1 MNRQAYLDNNASTR
15 VDPAAVEAML
25 PYFSQTY
32 GNASSIHEHGQK
44 ARGGVENA
52 RTQTADLLRAAPDE
66 IIFTCGGTEA
76 DNAAVF
82 GVAESFGKPG
92 SHLITSKIEHPAVL
106 RACEALENRGHRVT
120 YVDVDSDGVVILEQI
135 EESISDETALVSVMY
150 VNNEIGSIQPV
161 GDISAIARRHGV
173 LFHTDAVQA
182 AGKIPVDL
190 RQERIDLLSIS
201 AHKFHGP
208 KGVGALFLRSGVKM
222 APFLVGGSHE
232 RKRRAGT
239 ENVPG
244 IVGMGKAC
252 QLAAQHLEDFQTRI
266 GALRDQLERGVLERI
281 PGAVLNGQGA
291 KRAPHVSNISFPGL
305 RGEALLVALD
315 FRGIA
320 VSTGAACSSGAV
332 SASHVLTAMGL
343 DTPLIDSAIR
353 FSLSRMTTE
362 EDIEYVLEIL
372 PEVIGRMK
380 ETAIA

>member
-1 MNRQAYLDNNASTR
+1 
-15 VDPAAVEAML
+15 ML
-25 PYFSQTY
+25 PYFGQTY
-32 GNASSIHEHGQK
+32 GNASSIHEQGQR
-44 ARGGVENA
+44 ARSGVENA
-52 RTQTADLLRAAPDE
+52 RRQAADLLGADSDE
-66 IIFTCGGTEA
+66 IVFTCGGTEA
-76 DNAAVF
+76 DNAAIF
-82 GVAESFGKPG
+82 GVAESFGRPG

-106 RACEALENRGHRVT
+106 RACEALEKRGHRVT
-120 YVDVDSDGVVILEQI
+120 YVDVDSDGVVRLEQI
-135 EESISDETALVSVMY
+135 QESISDETALVSVMY

-161 GDISAIARRHGV
+161 GEISEIARRQGV

-190 RQERIDLLSIS
+190 QQEGVDLLSIS

-208 KGVGALFLRSGVKM
+208 KGVGALFLRSGVET
-222 APFLVGGSHE
+222 APFMVGGSHE

-252 QLAAQHLEDFQTRI
+252 ELAAQHLEDFGTRI
-266 GALRDQLERGVLERI
+266 GALRDRLEQEVLERI
-281 PGAVLNGQGA
+281 PGTVLNGRGA

-315 FRGIA
+315 FRGVA

-343 DTPLIDSAIR
+343 DDRVIDSAIR

-372 PEVIGRMK
+372 PEVIGRMR
-380 ETAIA
+380 EMAIA